1 MDRVRKGRVD
11 RPKSEAPMG
20 RTQKKGVT
28 KVGQNYRVKPV
39 GQPQNKGKKIQTLKS
54 SLPLKTDR

>member
-1 MDRVRKGRVD
+1 MDGVRKGRGD
-11 RPKSEAPMG
+11 RPKSEAQMG
-20 RTQKKGVT
+20 RTQKRGVT

-39 GQPQNKGKKIQTLKS
+39 RQPRNKGKKVRTLKS